1 MARRMVARAGET
13 WRGPRGGRLRA
24 AGLIVALGLALVA
37 CSSGDTSSAATPTA
51 TTAGQATA
59 TLSVSG
65 TPSPSP
71 TPLPGGAAQ
80 AGVQDICSPSSPL
93 PVTTSVPAEIPAY
106 ANGRLQLATQ
116 IGSDSAEFGYCT
128 SDTVSAVATFYT
140 QGLSGK
146 GWQNI
151 QTFDNLSTVN
161 IIGTRGDSENVTI
174 TIAPDAKLAGNTDLL
189 IIVKGL

>member
-1 MARRMVARAGET
+1 MARRMVARTGGL
-13 WRGPRGGRLRA
+13 WCGPRGGRLRA
-24 AGLIVALGLALVA
+24 VGLIVALGLALAA
-37 CSSGDTSSAATPTA
+37 CGSGDTSSAPTPTVP
-51 TTAGQATA
+51 AGQATA
-59 TLSVSG
+59 TLSVVTG
-65 TPSPSP
+65 TPGPSP

-106 ANGRLQLATQ
+106 ANGKLQLATQ

-128 SDTVSAVATFYT
+128 RDTVSAVAAFYT
-140 QGLSGK
+140 QGLAGK

-174 TIAPDAKLAGNTDLL
+174 TIAPDVKLPGNTDLL